1 MPLRKQILATGETY
15 HVVNRGVA
23 STPIFKSESEYQ
35 RFIELI
41 DFYRFENSDISFS
54 NFKKLQKDARINYMN
69 NLKKQN
75 IQRIKIY
82 SYCLMPNHF
91 HFLVRQTKNGGIK
104 NSFSNIQNAYARYFN
119 LKSERV
125 GPLFQSRF
133 RAARIESDEIFLHVS
148 RYIHLNPSTS
158 YLVDSK
164 KLNSYE
170 WSSYPE
176 YLGLRDSL
184 FTKTDDI
191 LITVGGVEKYQD
203 FVLNQIDYQR
213 ELDRIKHFTLENK

>member
-1 MPLRKQILATGETY
+1 MPLRKQVLATGETY
-15 HVVNRGVA
+15 HIVNRGVA
-23 STPIFKSESEYQ
+23 STPIFTFDREYQ
-35 RFIELI
+35 RFIELV
-41 DFYRFENSDISFS
+41 DFYRFNNSNISFS

-91 HFLVRQTKNGGIK
+91 HFLVRQTKSKGIK
-104 NSFSNIQNAYARYFN
+104 NTFSNIQNAYARYFN
-119 LKSERV
+119 LKNKRM

-133 RAARIESDEIFLHVS
+133 RATRIESDEIFLHVS

-158 YLVDSK
+158 YLVDTN
-164 KLNSYE
+164 KLDNYE

-176 YLGLRDSL
+176 YLSLRDIL
-184 FTKTDDI
+184 FTETDDI
-191 LITVGGVEKYQD
+191 LAIVGGIKNYKD
-203 FVLNQIDYQR
+203 FILNQANYQK
-213 ELDRIKHFTLENK
+213 ELDRIKHLILEN